1 MGRSTLEVWRMPGQR
16 WESSGRGCRVGV
28 HGFGHPDDAT
38 LPPLGGPVTI
48 ADASM
53 IRLNDILQ
61 RVASYHPDPDLD
73 IIKKAYV
80 YSAKVHQGQL
90 RKSGEPYLVHPL
102 EVAGLLAELKLDE
115 ASIVTG
121 LLHDTIE
128 DTLATYE
135 ELTELFGSEVAQLV
149 DGVTKLS
156 KFSAS
161 ATLSQEEK
169 QAENFRKMIIAMA
182 QDIRVILVKLAD
194 RTHNM
199 RTLDHM
205 AEEKQRR
212 IAQETLDIYA
222 PLANR
227 LGISW
232 IKTELEDLSFRYV
245 KPQEFFTLQEKLSK
259 RKRERE
265 KYIEDVSALIRSKL
279 EERGLK
285 GEVSGRFK
293 HLYSIYRKM
302 KAQAIE
308 FEQIHDIIAFRILM
322 PTVPSCYEAL
332 GLVHQLWK
340 PVPGRFKD
348 FIAIPKPNMYQSLHT
363 TVVGPLGERIEVQI
377 RTPEMHKVA
386 EEGIAAHWAYK
397 EGRAPVSKDDEKFA
411 WLRQLMEWQQD
422 LKDPKEFLETVK
434 VDLFTDE
441 VFVFTPKGDVRSLPR
456 GATPVDFAYA
466 IHSDVGGRC
475 VGAKVNGKIV
485 PLRYKLKNGDTVEVL
500 TNPQANPSKDWLT
513 FVKTSRA
520 QQRIRGFIKQQQ
532 REKSLQLGREL
543 LEREFKRFQ
552 LNFNRLLK
560 SGGLKKVC
568 EELGYRTE
576 DDLLVALGYGKVV
589 PNQVV
594 VRVVPPERLA
604 ASGDGKA
611 TPPSTAAA
619 AGTSGG
625 SMLGLSRVTDFARK
639 LVGKQNSSGVQ
650 IGGVDDVLVRF
661 GRCCNPVP
669 GDPIAGF
676 ITRGRGVTVHTVGC
690 DKALATDPERRVD
703 VTWDVRGDFKRPVTL
718 RVLTADRS
726 GLLAD
731 ITNIFSKKRVNI
743 SQANC
748 RATGDDRAVNTF
760 EVTISDLKQLTDLM
774 RTIERL
780 EGVYSVERI

>member
-1 MGRSTLEVWRMPGQR
+1 
-16 WESSGRGCRVGV
+16 
-28 HGFGHPDDAT
+28 
-38 LPPLGGPVTI
+38 
-48 ADASM
+48 M

-90 RKSGEPYLVHPL
+90 RKSGEPYLIHPL

-128 DTLATYE
+128 DTLATSE
-135 ELTELFGSEVAQLV
+135 ELTELFGPEVAQLV

-205 AEEKQRR
+205 SEEKQRR

-245 KPQEFFTLQEKLSK
+245 KPQDFLTLQDKLNK
-259 RKRERE
+259 RKKERE
-265 KYIEDVSALIRSKL
+265 KYIEDVSNLIRTRL
-279 EERGLK
+279 EERSLK
-285 GEVSGRFK
+285 GDVSGRFK
-293 HLYSIYRKM
+293 HVYSIYKKM
-302 KAQAIE
+302 KSQGIE
-308 FEQIHDIIAFRILM
+308 FEQIHDIIAFRIIM
-322 PTVPSCYEAL
+322 PAVPSCYEAL

-377 RTPEMHKVA
+377 RTPDMHKVA

-397 EGRAPVSKDDEKFA
+397 EGKAVSVSKDDEKFA

-441 VFVFTPKGDVRSLPR
+441 VFVFTPRGDVKSLPR

-485 PLRYKLKNGDTVEVL
+485 PLRYKLKNGDTIEVL
-500 TNPQANPSKDWLT
+500 TSPQAHPSKDWLT

-520 QQRIRGFIKQQQ
+520 QQRIRAFIKQQQ

-543 LEREFKRFQ
+543 LERELKRFQ
-552 LNFNRLLK
+552 LNFNKLLK
-560 SGGLKKVC
+560 NGELKKVC
-568 EELGYRTE
+568 EELGFRVE
-576 DDLLVALGYGKVV
+576 DDLLVAVGYGKVV
-589 PNQVV
+589 PNQIIA
-594 VRVVPPERLA
+594 RVVPPEKLA
-604 ASGDGKA
+604 AGATGDGK
-611 TPPSTAAA
+611 
-619 AGTSGG
+619 GTSADGSSASGG
-625 SMLGLSRVTDFARK
+625 SMLPGLSRVTDFAKK
-639 LVGKQNSSGVQ
+639 LVGKQSSSGVQ

-703 VTWDVRGDFKRPVTL
+703 VSWDVRGDFKRPVTL
-718 RVLTADRS
+718 RVLTADRT

-731 ITNIFSKKRVNI
+731 ISNTFSKKGVNI

-780 EGVYSVERI
+780 PGVFSVERI

>member
-1 MGRSTLEVWRMPGQR
+1 
-16 WESSGRGCRVGV
+16 
-28 HGFGHPDDAT
+28 
-38 LPPLGGPVTI
+38 
-48 ADASM
+48 M

-102 EVAGLLAELKLDE
+102 EVAGILAELKLDE

-128 DTLATYE
+128 DTLATAE
-135 ELTELFGSEVAQLV
+135 ELTELFGPEVAQLV

-205 AEEKQRR
+205 NEEKQAR

-232 IKTELEDLSFRYV
+232 VKTELEDLSFRYV
-245 KPQEFFTLQEKLSK
+245 KPQEYFALLEKLNR
-259 RKRERE
+259 RKKERER
-265 KYIEDVSALIRSKL
+265 YIEETVAFIRQQL
-279 EERGLK
+279 DDRGIK
-285 GEVSGRFK
+285 GDVSGRFK
-293 HLYSIYRKM
+293 HVYSIYK
-302 KAQAIE
+302 KIKSQGID
-308 FEQIHDIIAFRILM
+308 FDQIHDIIAFRLLM

-363 TVVGPLGERIEVQI
+363 TVIGPLSERVEVQI
-377 RTPEMHKVA
+377 RTPEMHKIA

-397 EGRAPVSKDDEKFA
+397 EGKSLVSKDDEKFA

-441 VFVFTPKGDVRSLPR
+441 VFVFTPKGDVKSLPR

-475 VGAKVNGKIV
+475 VGAKVNSKIV
-485 PLRYKLKNGDTVEVL
+485 PLRYKLKNGDMVEVL
-500 TNPQANPSKDWLT
+500 TSPQAHPSKDWLT

-520 QQRIRGFIKQQQ
+520 QQRIRAFIKQQQ
-532 REKSLQLGREL
+532 RDKSLQLGRDL
-543 LEREFKRFQ
+543 AERELKRYQ
-552 LNFNRLLK
+552 LNLNRLFK
-560 SGGLKKVC
+560 NGELKKAA
-568 EELGYRTE
+568 ETIGYRTE
-576 DDLLVALGYGKVV
+576 DDLLVAVGYGKVT
-589 PNQVV
+589 PQQLAGYL
-594 VRVVPPERLA
+594 VPPEKMVVEDKGKNA
-604 ASGDGKA
+604 AVGDSSSVL
-611 TPPSTAAA
+611 P
-619 AGTSGG
+619 
-625 SMLGLSRVTDFARK
+625 GLSRVTDLAKK
-639 LVGKQNSSGVQ
+639 LVGRTNRSGVQ

-669 GDPIAGF
+669 GDPIVGF
-676 ITRGRGVTVHTVGC
+676 ITRGRGVTVHTDNC
-690 DKALATDPERRVD
+690 EKALATDPERRVD
-703 VTWDVRGDFKRPVTL
+703 VAWDVRGDFKRPVTL
-718 RVLTADRS
+718 RVLAADRP

-731 ITNIFSKKRVNI
+731 ISNTFSKKGVNI

-760 EVTISDLKQLTDLM
+760 EVTISDLKQLTELM

-780 EGVYSVERI
+780 SGVYSVERI

>member
-1 MGRSTLEVWRMPGQR
+1 
-16 WESSGRGCRVGV
+16 
-28 HGFGHPDDAT
+28 
-38 LPPLGGPVTI
+38 
-48 ADASM
+48 M

-61 RVASYHPDPDLD
+61 RVVAYHPDPDLD
-73 IIKKAYV
+73 ILKKAYV

-102 EVAGLLAELKLDE
+102 EVGGILAQLKLDE
-115 ASIVTG
+115 ASIVAG

-128 DTLATYE
+128 DTLATSD
-135 ELTELFGSEVAQLV
+135 ELTELFGPEVAHLV
-149 DGVTKLS
+149 DGGTKLS

-161 ATLSQEEK
+161 ASLSQEEK

-199 RTLDHM
+199 RTLDFM
-205 AEEKQRR
+205 STEKQQR

-232 IKTELEDLSFRYV
+232 IKTELEDQALKYLRPAEYAEIS
-245 KPQEFFTLQEKLSK
+245 EKLAK
-259 RKRERE
+259 RRKERE
-265 KYIEDVSALIRSKL
+265 KYIDDVVALIEAQLS
-279 EERGLK
+279 ERNIEGR
-285 GEVSGRFK
+285 VQGRFK
-293 HLYSIYRKM
+293 HLYSIWKKM
-302 KAQAIE
+302 KAQGLD
-308 FEQIHDIIAFRILM
+308 FEQVQDIIAFRLVMRTI
-322 PTVPSCYEAL
+322 PSCYEAL
-332 GLVHQLWK
+332 GLIHQLWK

-363 TVVGPLGERIEVQI
+363 TVIGPLGERIEVQI
-377 RTPEMHKVA
+377 RTEEMHKVA

-397 EGRAPVSKDDEKFA
+397 EGKGGTAIRKDDEKFA

-422 LKDPKEFLETVK
+422 LKDPKEFLDTVK

-441 VFVFTPKGDVRSLPR
+441 VFVFTPKGDVKSLPR

-466 IHSDVGGRC
+466 IHSDIGSRC

-500 TNPQANPSKDWLT
+500 TSPNAHPSKDWLT

-520 QQRIRGFIKQQQ
+520 QQRIRGYIKQQQ
-532 REKSLQLGREL
+532 RDKSVQLGREL
-543 LEREFKRFQ
+543 IDREFRRVG
-552 LNFNRLLK
+552 LNFNRMLK
-560 SGGLKKVC
+560 AGDLKQHAND
-568 EELGYRTE
+568 LGYRSEE
-576 DDLLVALGYGKVV
+576 DMLAAVGYGKVA
-589 PNQVV
+589 PHQLIQKIA
-594 VRVVPPERLA
+594 PEKLA
-604 ASGDGKA
+604 GNEPRQAPADGVNGSGVM
-611 TPPSTAAA
+611 PS
-619 AGTSGG
+619 
-625 SMLGLSRVTDFARK
+625 LSRVTEVARR
-639 LVGKQNSSGVQ
+639 LVGKQARGGVQ

-676 ITRGRGVTVHTVGC
+676 ITRGRGVTVHTVNC
-690 DKALATDPERRVD
+690 EKALATDPERRVGR
-703 VTWDVRGDFKRPVTL
+703 RGGIPGAIQPPVNPAMFNAHPPRP
-718 RVLTADRS
+718 
-726 GLLAD
+726 LAGNSN
-731 ITNIFSKKRVNI
+731 TFSKRGVNI

-760 EVTISDLKQLTDLM
+760 EVTISDLKQLTELM
-774 RTIERL
+774 QSIESL
-780 EGVYSVERI
+780 HGVYSVERI

>member
-1 MGRSTLEVWRMPGQR
+1 
-16 WESSGRGCRVGV
+16 
-28 HGFGHPDDAT
+28 
-38 LPPLGGPVTI
+38 
-48 ADASM
+48 M

-61 RVASYHPDPDLD
+61 RVASYHPEPDLD
-73 IIKKAYV
+73 LIKKAYV

-90 RKSGEPYLVHPL
+90 RNSGEPYLVHPL
-102 EVAGLLAELKLDE
+102 EVGGILAQLRLDE

-128 DTLATYE
+128 DTLATLE
-135 ELTELFGSEVAQLV
+135 ELTELFGPEIAQLV

-199 RTLDHM
+199 RTLQHM
-205 AEEKQRR
+205 RQDKQQR

-232 IKTELEDLSFRYV
+232 IKTELEDLSLRYL
-245 KPQEFFTLQEKLSK
+245 KPQEYFDLLEKVNRR
-259 RKRERE
+259 RKERE
-265 KYIEDVSALIRSKL
+265 QYIDQVVGLIESKL
-279 EERGLK
+279 KDRDLQGK
-285 GEVSGRFK
+285 VSGRFK
-293 HLYSIYRKM
+293 HIYSIYRKM
-302 KAQAIE
+302 RAQGID
-308 FEQIHDIIAFRILM
+308 FDQIHDVIAFRLIM

-332 GLVHQLWK
+332 GLIHQLWK

-363 TVVGPLGERIEVQI
+363 TVIGPLSERVEVQI
-377 RTPEMHKVA
+377 RTEEMHRIA

-397 EGRAPVSKDDEKFA
+397 EGKSPISKDDEKFA

-456 GATPVDFAYA
+456 GATPVDFAYS
-466 IHSDVGGRC
+466 IHSDIGSRC

-485 PLRYKLKNGDTVEVL
+485 PLRYKLKNGDMVEVL
-500 TNPQANPSKDWLT
+500 TSPQAHPSKDWLT

-520 QQRIRGFIKQQQ
+520 QQRIRSFIKQQQ

-543 LEREFKRFQ
+543 AEKEFRRFS
-552 LNFNRLLK
+552 LNLNKMLRNGELK
-560 SGGLKKVC
+560 TLSAD
-568 EELGYRTE
+568 LGFRTE
-576 DDLLVALGYGKVV
+576 EDMLVAMGYGKIV
-589 PNQVV
+589 PQQLI
-594 VRVVPPERLA
+594 RRLVPAEKLA
-604 ASGDGKA
+604 VSEQRANSEA
-611 TPPSTAAA
+611 TGGNSAP
-619 AGTSGG
+619 AG
-625 SMLGLSRVTDFARK
+625 MLGMSGLSRVTEIAKK
-639 LVGKQNSSGVQ
+639 LVGRQNRSGVQ

-676 ITRGRGVTVHTVGC
+676 ITRGRGVTVHHVSC
-690 DKALATDPERRVD
+690 EKALATDPDRRID
-703 VTWDVRGDFKRPVTL
+703 VQWDVRGDFKRPVTL
-718 RVLTADRS
+718 RVLTADRP

-731 ITNIFSKKRVNI
+731 ISNTFSKKGVNI

-760 EVTISDLKQLTDLM
+760 EVTISDLKQLTELM
-774 RTIERL
+774 RTIEGL
-780 EGVYSVERI
+780 SGVYSVERI

>member
-1 MGRSTLEVWRMPGQR
+1 
-16 WESSGRGCRVGV
+16 
-28 HGFGHPDDAT
+28 
-38 LPPLGGPVTI
+38 
-48 ADASM
+48 M

-102 EVAGLLAELKLDE
+102 EVAGILAELKLDE

-128 DTLATYE
+128 DTLATAE
-135 ELTELFGSEVAQLV
+135 ELTELFGPEVAQLV

-205 AEEKQRR
+205 SEEKQAR

-232 IKTELEDLSFRYV
+232 IKIELEDLSFRYV
-245 KPQEFFTLQEKLSK
+245 KPQEFFALQEKLNK
-259 RKRERE
+259 RKKERE
-265 KYIEDVSALIRSKL
+265 KYIDDTSALIRAKL

-285 GEVSGRFK
+285 GDVSGRFK
-293 HLYSIYRKM
+293 HVYSIYK
-302 KAQAIE
+302 KIKQQGID
-308 FEQIHDIIAFRILM
+308 FDQIHDIIAFRLLM
-322 PTVPSCYEAL
+322 PTLPSCYEAL

-363 TVVGPLGERIEVQI
+363 TVVGPLSERVEVQI
-377 RTPEMHKVA
+377 RTPEMHKIA

-397 EGRAPVSKDDEKFA
+397 EGRALISKDDEKFA

-441 VFVFTPKGDVRSLPR
+441 VFVFTPKGDVKSLPR

-485 PLRYKLKNGDTVEVL
+485 PLRYKLKNGDMVEVL
-500 TNPQANPSKDWLT
+500 TSPQAHPSKDWLT

-520 QQRIRGFIKQQQ
+520 QQRIRNFIKQQQ
-532 REKSLQLGREL
+532 RDKSLQLGREL
-543 LEREFKRFQ
+543 TEREFKRYQ
-552 LNFNRLLK
+552 LNLNKLMK
-560 SGGLKKVC
+560 NGELKKLA
-568 EELGYRTE
+568 EELGYRIE
-576 DDLLVALGYGKVV
+576 DDLLVAIGYGKVTPHQLIQRFV
-589 PNQVV
+589 PQ
-594 VRVVPPERLA
+594 EKLA
-604 ASGDGKA
+604 AEERPPLSMPSSNGESSG
-611 TPPSTAAA
+611 S
-619 AGTSGG
+619 
-625 SMLGLSRVTDFARK
+625 SMLPGLSKVTDLAKR
-639 LVGKQNSSGVQ
+639 LVGRPAKSGVQ

-669 GDPIAGF
+669 GDPIVGF
-676 ITRGRGVTVHTVGC
+676 ITRGRGVTVHTDNC
-690 DKALATDPERRVD
+690 EKALATDPERRVD
-703 VTWDVRGDFKRPVTL
+703 VSWDVRGDFKRPVTL
-718 RVLTADRS
+718 RVLTADRP

-731 ITNIFSKKRVNI
+731 ISNTFSKKGVNI

-760 EVTISDLKQLTDLM
+760 EVTISDLKQLTELM
-774 RTIERL
+774 RAIERL
-780 EGVYSVERI
+780 NGVHSVERI

>member
-1 MGRSTLEVWRMPGQR
+1 
-16 WESSGRGCRVGV
+16 
-28 HGFGHPDDAT
+28 
-38 LPPLGGPVTI
+38 
-48 ADASM
+48 M

-61 RVASYHPDPDLD
+61 QVVAYHPDPDLD
-73 IIKKAYV
+73 ILKKAYV

-102 EVAGLLAELKLDE
+102 EVAGILAQLKLDE
-115 ASIVTG
+115 ASIVAG

-128 DTLATYE
+128 DTLATAE
-135 ELTELFGSEVAQLV
+135 ELTELFGPEVAQLV

-161 ATLSQEEK
+161 AALSQEEK

-199 RTLDHM
+199 RTLDFV
-205 AEEKQRR
+205 AADKQQR

-232 IKTELEDLSFRYV
+232 IKTELEDQSLKYL
-245 KPQEFFTLQEKLSK
+245 KPAEFAEISEKLDR
-259 RKRERE
+259 RKKERE
-265 KYIEDVSALIRSKL
+265 KYTEEVVGLIEEKL
-279 EERGLK
+279 AERNL
-285 GEVSGRFK
+285 ESRVQGRFK
-293 HLYSIYRKM
+293 HLYSIWKKM
-302 KAQAIE
+302 KAQGID
-308 FEQIHDIIAFRILM
+308 FEQVQDIIAFRLIM

-332 GLVHQLWK
+332 GLIHQLWK

-363 TVVGPLGERIEVQI
+363 TVIGPLGERIEVQI
-377 RTPEMHKVA
+377 RTDEMHKVA

-397 EGRAPVSKDDEKFA
+397 EGKAGTAIRKDDEKFA

-441 VFVFTPKGDVRSLPR
+441 VFVFTPKGDVKSLPR

-466 IHSDVGGRC
+466 IHSDIGSRC

-485 PLRYKLKNGDTVEVL
+485 PLRYKLKNGDTIEIL
-500 TNPQANPSKDWLT
+500 TSPQAHPSKDWLT

-520 QQRIRGFIKQQQ
+520 QQRIRGYIKQQQ

-543 LEREFKRFQ
+543 VDREFRRFG
-552 LNFNRLLK
+552 LNFNRMLK
-560 SGGLKKVC
+560 GGEIKPLAN
-568 EELGYRTE
+568 ELGYRSE
-576 DDLLVALGYGKVV
+576 DDLLAAVGYGKVA
-589 PNQVV
+589 PHQMIQKIL
-594 VRVVPPERLA
+594 PPEKFA
-604 ASGDGKA
+604 AEEPREA
-611 TPPSTAAA
+611 PTAAA
-619 AGTSGG
+619 NGSGVLP
-625 SMLGLSRVTDFARK
+625 SFSRVTEVARR
-639 LVGKQNSSGVQ
+639 LVGRQSRSGVQ

-676 ITRGRGVTVHTVGC
+676 ITRGRGVTVHTVSC
-690 DKALATDPERRVD
+690 EKALATDPERRVE
-703 VTWDVRGDFKRPVTL
+703 VNWDVRGDFKRPVTL
-718 RVLTADRS
+718 RVLTADRP

-731 ITNIFSKKRVNI
+731 ISNAFSKRGVNI

-760 EVTISDLKQLTDLM
+760 EVTISDLKQLTELM
-774 RTIERL
+774 RSIESL
-780 EGVYSVERI
+780 NGVYSVERI

>member
-1 MGRSTLEVWRMPGQR
+1 
-16 WESSGRGCRVGV
+16 
-28 HGFGHPDDAT
+28 
-38 LPPLGGPVTI
+38 
-48 ADASM
+48 M

-80 YSAKVHQGQL
+80 YSAKAHQGQL
-90 RKSGEPYLVHPL
+90 RKSGEPYLAHPL

-128 DTLATYE
+128 DTLATPE
-135 ELTELFGSEVAQLV
+135 ELTELFGQEVANLV

-161 ATLSQEEK
+161 PTLSQEEK

-205 AEEKQRR
+205 AEEKQAR

-232 IKTELEDLSFRYV
+232 IKTELEDLSFRYIR
-245 KPQEFFTLQEKLSK
+245 PQEFRELQDKVAR
-259 RKRERE
+259 RKAERE
-265 KYIEDVSALIRSKL
+265 QYIEDVLELVRSKL
-279 EERGLK
+279 KEHGLE

-293 HLYSIYRKM
+293 HLYSIFKKM
-302 KAQAIE
+302 KSNGIE
-308 FEQIHDIIAFRILM
+308 FEQVPDVIAFRMIM
-322 PTVPSCYEAL
+322 PTIPSCYEAL
-332 GLVHQLWK
+332 GIIHQTWK

-363 TVVGPLGERIEVQI
+363 TVIGPLSERVEVQI

-397 EGRAPVSKDDEKFA
+397 EGKTLISKDDEKFA

-434 VDLFTDE
+434 VDLFSEE
-441 VFVFTPKGDVRSLPR
+441 VFVFTPRGDVKSLPR
-456 GATPVDFAYA
+456 GATPVDFAYT
-466 IHSDVGGRC
+466 IHSDVGHKC
-475 VGAKVNGKIV
+475 VGAKANGKIV

-500 TNPQANPSKDWLT
+500 TAPGAHPSKDWLT

-520 QQRIRGFIKQQQ
+520 QQKIRAFIKLQQ

-543 LEREFKRFQ
+543 LDREFRRFG
-552 LNFNRLLK
+552 LNLNKALK
-560 SGGLKKVC
+560 QGELKKPA
-568 EELGYRTE
+568 EELGYRVE
-576 DDLLVALGYGKVV
+576 DDLLAAVGYGKIAAQQLVQKLV
-589 PNQVV
+589 PA
-594 VRVVPPERLA
+594 EKLA
-604 ASGDGKA
+604 AEEAKPQGE
-611 TPPSTAAA
+611 
-619 AGTSGG
+619 GG
-625 SMLGLSRVTDFARK
+625 NGAVSKIADFAKK
-639 LVGKQNSSGVQ
+639 LVNRPSRSGVS

-676 ITRGRGVTVHTVGC
+676 ITRGRGVTVHTVTC
-690 DKALATDPERRVD
+690 EKALATDPERRVE
-703 VTWDVRGDFKRPVTL
+703 VSWDVRGDFKRPVTI
-718 RVLTADRS
+718 RVLTADRP

-731 ITNIFSKKRVNI
+731 ISNTFSKKGVNI

-748 RATGDDRAVNTF
+748 RSTGDDRAVNTF
-760 EVTISDLKQLTDLM
+760 EVVIKDLKQLTDLM
-774 RTIERL
+774 RTIEAL
-780 EGVYSVERI
+780 SGVFSVERI

>member
-1 MGRSTLEVWRMPGQR
+1 
-16 WESSGRGCRVGV
+16 
-28 HGFGHPDDAT
+28 
-38 LPPLGGPVTI
+38 
-48 ADASM
+48 M

-90 RKSGEPYLVHPL
+90 RKSGEPYLIHPL
-102 EVAGLLAELKLDE
+102 EVAGILAELKLDE

-128 DTLATYE
+128 DTLATAE
-135 ELTELFGSEVAQLV
+135 ELTELFGPEVAQLV

-205 AEEKQRR
+205 SEEKQAR

-232 IKTELEDLSFRYV
+232 IKIELEDLSFRYV
-245 KPQEFFTLQEKLSK
+245 KPQEFFALQEKLNK
-259 RKRERE
+259 RKKERE
-265 KYIEDVSALIRSKL
+265 KYIDETAAIIRTQL
-279 EERGLK
+279 EARGLK
-285 GEVSGRFK
+285 GDVSGRFK
-293 HLYSIYRKM
+293 HVYSIYK
-302 KAQAIE
+302 KIKQQGID
-308 FEQIHDIIAFRILM
+308 FDQIHDIIAFRILM
-322 PTVPSCYEAL
+322 PTLPSCYEAL

-363 TVVGPLGERIEVQI
+363 TVIGPLSERVEVQI
-377 RTPEMHKVA
+377 RTPEMHKIA

-397 EGRAPVSKDDEKFA
+397 EGKVLISKDDEKFA

-441 VFVFTPKGDVRSLPR
+441 VFVFTPKGDVKSLPR
-456 GATPVDFAYA
+456 GATPVDFAYS

-485 PLRYKLKNGDTVEVL
+485 PLRYKLKNGDMVEVL
-500 TNPQANPSKDWLT
+500 TSPQAHPSKDWLT

-520 QQRIRGFIKQQQ
+520 QQRIRNFIKQQQ
-532 REKSLQLGREL
+532 RDKSLQLGREL
-543 LEREFKRFQ
+543 AEREFKRYQ
-552 LNFNRLLK
+552 LNLNKLTK
-560 SGGLKKVC
+560 NGELKKIG
-568 EELGYRTE
+568 EELGYRIE
-576 DDLLVALGYGKVV
+576 DDLLVAIGYGKVTPQQLVQRFV
-589 PNQVV
+589 PQDKLGTE
-594 VRVVPPERLA
+594 ERPAPA
-604 ASGDGKA
+604 ASPSNGDGG
-611 TPPSTAAA
+611 S
-619 AGTSGG
+619 S
-625 SMLGLSRVTDFARK
+625 SMLPGLSKVTDLAKR
-639 LVGKQNSSGVQ
+639 LVGRPTKSGVQ

-669 GDPIAGF
+669 GDPIVGF
-676 ITRGRGVTVHTVGC
+676 ITRGRGVTVHTDNC
-690 DKALATDPERRVD
+690 EKSMATDPERRVD
-703 VTWDVRGDFKRPVTL
+703 VSWDVRGDFKRPVTL
-718 RVLTADRS
+718 RVLTADRP

-731 ITNIFSKKRVNI
+731 ISNTFSKKGVNI

-760 EVTISDLKQLTDLM
+760 EVTISDLKQLTDVM
-774 RTIERL
+774 KAIERIS
-780 EGVYSVERI
+780 GVTSVERI